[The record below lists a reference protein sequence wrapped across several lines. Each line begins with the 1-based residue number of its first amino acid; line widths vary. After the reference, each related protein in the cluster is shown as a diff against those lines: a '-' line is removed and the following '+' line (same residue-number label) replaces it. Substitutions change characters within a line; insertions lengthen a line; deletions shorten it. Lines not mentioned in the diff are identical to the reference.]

1 MSVYTIERVLWD
13 LQDSDEKA
21 ALYREQPNEI
31 LNQYN
36 LTTDEHSLLSDM
48 DIESMV
54 SLGIDQMLMSM
65 TWQAINGP
73 QGIPEY
79 MQRLNSI
86 KS

>member
-54 SLGIDQMLMSM
+54 SLGIDQMLMFM
-65 TWQAINGP
+65 AWQAINGP

>member
-54 SLGIDQMLMSM
+54 SLGIDQMLMFM
-65 TWQAINGP
+65 AWQAINGP
-73 QGIPEY
+73 QGSPEY